1 MATHPVSDPADAAG
15 RADAAADE
23 PGRESGTRR
32 ERPPAGARY
41 LRYVW
46 LVYLGTL
53 FFQPVFDPTA
63 GVLDWVTVGL
73 LVAVFLPMYLAATS
87 TRGSRTLLLLAAGMA
102 LLGLLGSLVNS
113 GAGVFVVYA
122 AATVAYLEP
131 ARRAVAAIAA
141 LLGVVLL
148 MLVVSPVPMPWRLAW
163 LAPTLVVTIVVG
175 AVNVFDAER
184 DRAHRRLRRA
194 HEEIERLATLAE
206 RERIGRDLHDLLGH
220 TLSVVVVK
228 AELAGRLVAVD
239 ADRAATEVGDI
250 ERIARDAL
258 GEVRAAVTGYR
269 AGGLDA
275 QLARAR
281 QALSAAGVQA
291 RVDTTV
297 SALPA
302 AQESVLALAVR
313 ECVTNVVRHAEA
325 TRTAITAHDGPG
337 EVVLEVTDDG
347 GGTLGTEGSGLTGM
361 RERVSALGGSV
372 RVEAGDG
379 GRGTRVTVRLPLPFQ
394 QPGTGDLGAAAE
406 HGVGR

>member
-1 MATHPVSDPADAAG
+1 VASHPVSSPADAA
-15 RADAAADE
+15 ASDPA
-23 PGRESGTRR
+23 REAGTGR

-46 LVYLGTL
+46 LVYLGAL
-53 FFQPVFDPTA
+53 VFQPAFDPTA
-63 GVLDWVTVGL
+63 GVLDWVTVGV

-87 TRGSRTLLLLAAGMA
+87 PRDPRTLLLLAAGMA

-113 GAGVFVVYA
+113 GASVFVVYA

-131 ARRAVAAIAA
+131 VRRAVAAIAA
-141 LLGVVLL
+141 LLVVVLL
-148 MLVVSPVPMPWRLAW
+148 MLAVSPIPMPWRLAW
-163 LAPTLVVTIVVG
+163 LAPAFVVTIVVG

-184 DRAHRRLRRA
+184 ERAHRRLRRA
-194 HEEIERLATLAE
+194 DEEIERLATLAE

-228 AELAGRLVAVD
+228 AELAGRLIPVD
-239 ADRAATEVGDI
+239 ADRAAAEVDAI

-291 RVDTTV
+291 RVDSTV
-297 SALPA
+297 STLPA

-313 ECVTNVVRHAEA
+313 ECVTNVVRHAGA
-325 TRTAITAHDGPG
+325 ARTTITVHDGPG

-347 GGTLGTEGSGLTGM
+347 GGTRGPEGSGLTGM

-372 RVEAGDG
+372 RVEAGEG
-379 GRGTRVTVRLPLPFQ
+379 GRGTRVTATLPVQGPAGGPDTLDP
-394 QPGTGDLGAAAE
+394 AAE
-406 HGVGR
+406 QGVGR

>member
-1 MATHPVSDPADAAG
+1 MSSHPMSQPPGAATDPARGAG
-15 RADAAADE
+15 T
-23 PGRESGTRR
+23 GR
-32 ERPPAGARY
+32 ERPPTGARY
-41 LRYVW
+41 VRYLW

-53 FFQPVFDPTA
+53 VFQPAFDPA
-63 GVLDWVTVGL
+63 ASVLDWVVVGV
-73 LVAVFLPMYLAATS
+73 LVAVFLPLYLAATS
-87 TRGSRTLLLLAAGMA
+87 RAMSPQGPRTPLPLAAGMA

-113 GAGVFVVYA
+113 GASVFVVYA
-122 AATVAYLEP
+122 AAIVAYLEP
-131 ARRAVAAIAA
+131 VRRAVVAIAV

-148 MLVVSPVPMPWRLAW
+148 MLLVSPVPMPWRLAT
-163 LAPTLVVTIVVG
+163 LAPAFVVTIVVG

-184 DRAHRRLRRA
+184 QRAHRRLRRA
-194 HEEIERLATLAE
+194 DEEIERLATLAE

-228 AELAGRLVAVD
+228 AELAGRLVPVD
-239 ADRAATEVGDI
+239 ADRAAAEVDDI

-281 QALSAAGVQA
+281 HALSAASVQA

-313 ECVTNVVRHAEA
+313 ECVTNVVRHAGA
-325 TRTAITAHDGPG
+325 ARTTITVHDGPD
-337 EVVLEVTDDG
+337 EVALEVTDDG
-347 GGTLGTEGSGLTGM
+347 SGSRGPEGWGLTGM
-361 RERVSALGGSV
+361 RERVAALGGSV
-372 RVEAGDG
+372 RVAPGDG
-379 GRGTRVTVRLPLPFQ
+379 ARGTRVTVTLPLPVHGAVTGL
-394 QPGTGDLGAAAE
+394 GTLGPAAK
-406 HGVGR
+406 HRVGR

>member
-1 MATHPVSDPADAAG
+1 MARHPVSNPADAAVSDPARDA
-15 RADAAADE
+15 R
-23 PGRESGTRR
+23 TRR

-53 FFQPVFDPTA
+53 VFQPAFDPTA
-63 GVLDWVTVGL
+63 SVLDWVTVGV
-73 LVAVFLPMYLAATS
+73 LVAVFLPLYLAATS
-87 TRGSRTLLLLAAGMA
+87 PRRPRTLLLLAAGMA

-113 GAGVFVVYA
+113 GASVFVVYA

-131 ARRAVAAIAA
+131 VRRAVVAIAA

-148 MLVVSPVPMPWRLAW
+148 MLIVSPIPMPWRLAW
-163 LAPTLVVTIVVG
+163 LAPAFVITIVVA

-184 DRAHRRLRRA
+184 ERAHRRLRRA
-194 HEEIERLATLAE
+194 DAEIERLATLAE

-228 AELAGRLVAVD
+228 AELAGRLVPVD
-239 ADRAATEVGDI
+239 AHRAAAEVNDI

-275 QLARAR
+275 ELARAR
-281 QALSAAGVQA
+281 PALSAAGVQA

-297 SALPA
+297 SAMPA

-313 ECVTNVVRHAEA
+313 ECVTNVVRHAGA
-325 TRTAITAHDGPG
+325 ARTTITAHDGPG

-347 GGTLGTEGSGLTGM
+347 GGTRGPEGSGLTGM

-372 RVEAGDG
+372 RIEARDG
-379 GRGTRVTVRLPLPFQ
+379 ARGTRVTVTLPVPVQ
-394 QPGTGDLGAAAE
+394 GPASGPGTLGPAAE

>member
-1 MATHPVSDPADAAG
+1 MASHPVSNPADAAVSDPARDA
-15 RADAAADE
+15 
-23 PGRESGTRR
+23 GTGR

-41 LRYVW
+41 VRYVW

-53 FFQPVFDPTA
+53 VFQPASDPTA
-63 GVLDWVTVGL
+63 SVLDWVAVGV
-73 LVAVFLPMYLAATS
+73 LVAVFLPLYLAATS
-87 TRGSRTLLLLAAGMA
+87 PRGPRTLLLLAAGMA

-113 GAGVFVVYA
+113 GASVFVVYA

-131 ARRAVAAIAA
+131 VRRAVVAIAA

-148 MLVVSPVPMPWRLAW
+148 MLIVSPVPMPWRLAT
-163 LAPTLVVTIVVG
+163 LAPAFVITIVIG

-184 DRAHRRLRRA
+184 ERAHRRLRRA
-194 HEEIERLATLAE
+194 DEEIERLATLAE

-228 AELAGRLVAVD
+228 AELAGRLVPVD
-239 ADRAATEVGDI
+239 ADRAAAEVDDI

-258 GEVRAAVTGYR
+258 AEVRAAVTGYR

-313 ECVTNVVRHAEA
+313 ECVTNVVRHAGA
-325 TRTAITAHDGPG
+325 ARTTITAHDGPG

-347 GGTLGTEGSGLTGM
+347 GGTRGPEGSGLTGM

-379 GRGTRVTVRLPLPFQ
+379 ARGTRVTVTLPLPVQ
-394 QPGTGDLGAAAE
+394 EPASGPGTLGPAAE